1 MLTKLGFDD
10 LIHTTG
16 AFLQGEF
23 TLSSGRSSNYYFDS
37 KLLTLDPAGIQVV
50 GECLFDILKD
60 TSAEAVGGMAHG
72 AIPIVS
78 AVTYSSELL
87 GKPLPGFY
95 VRSEPKPHGTQNLIE
110 GRFPEDSNIPV
121 AIIDDVVTGGDSILK
136 AIRAVEE
143 RGNPIVK
150 VMCILDRDEGGR
162 EKIRDNGYELDSI
175 FIIQR
180 DSDGNAVPRRN
191 DRVLSY

>member
-1 MLTKLGFDD
+1 MLTKLSLED
-10 LIHTTG
+10 LVRTTG
-16 AFLQGEF
+16 AFLQGSY
-23 TLSSGRSSNYYFDS
+23 TLSSGRSSDYYFDS
-37 KLLTLDPAGIQVV
+37 KLLTLDPAGSRAI
-50 GECLFDILKD
+50 GECFLDILNG

-78 AVTYSSELL
+78 AVTYSSELQ

-95 VRSEPKPHGTQNLIE
+95 VRSEPKQHGTQNLIE
-110 GRFPEDSNIPV
+110 GRFPEDCDTPV

-136 AIRAVEE
+136 AIEAVKE

-175 FIIQR
+175 FVIEK
-180 DSDGNAVPRRN
+180 DSSENAIPKWN
-191 DRVLSY
+191 DS

>member
-1 MLTKLGFDD
+1 MLTKLGLDD
-10 LIHTTG
+10 LVRTTG
-16 AFLQGEF
+16 AFLQGDF
-23 TLSSGRSSNYYFDS
+23 TLSSGHSSSYYFDS
-37 KLLTLDPAGIQVV
+37 KLLTLDPAGSQAV
-50 GECLFDILKD
+50 GECFFEILKD
-60 TSAEAVGGMAHG
+60 TLAESVGGMAHG

-78 AVTYSSELL
+78 AVTYSSELQ

-110 GRFPEDSNIPV
+110 GRFPEDPNAPV

-162 EKIRDNGYELDSI
+162 EKIRDNGYELESI

-180 DSDGNAVPRRN
+180 DSDGNAVPQQNNRI
-191 DRVLSY
+191 LSR